1 MKFTFIFVLYQ
12 HFDNEITW
20 RCMTNCFGYCRSCF
34 TMSSCN
40 AMWRCV
46 KFSYY
51 CVIGKDTHGKWEI
64 SSRPPWSR
72 MSHCW
77 ISWVNWFKN
86 IIWSILCAFSCHKSV
101 EKCFCVCHCEV
112 LIIDCIQIYKGLLLI
127 ITLNI

>member
-1 MKFTFIFVLYQ
+1 MKFTFILSCINTSTMKSLG
-12 HFDNEITW
+12 DAW
-20 RCMTNCFGYCRSCF
+20 RIVMVIVDHVSQWVHV
-34 TMSSCN
+34 ML
-40 AMWRCV
+40 WRCV

-86 IIWSILCAFSCHKSV
+86 IIWSILCAISCHKSV